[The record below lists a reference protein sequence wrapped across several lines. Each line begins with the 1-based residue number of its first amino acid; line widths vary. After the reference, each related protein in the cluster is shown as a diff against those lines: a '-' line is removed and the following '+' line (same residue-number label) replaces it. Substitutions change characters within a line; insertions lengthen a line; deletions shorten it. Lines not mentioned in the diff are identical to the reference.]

1 MILTTTPNIEGKN
14 IYEYLGIVCGEVII
28 GVNFIKDFGASIRDI
43 FGGRSSSY
51 ERELIEARDKALEEL
66 QERAI
71 RMGADAIIGID
82 IDYEILGA
90 KNSMMMVIVS
100 GTAVRVA

>member
-1 MILTTTPNIEGKN
+1 MQNHLSVYDKK
-14 IYEYLGIVCGEVII
+14 I

-71 RMGADAIIGID
+71 RMGADAIVGID

>member
-1 MILTTTPNIEGKN
+1 MILTTTPNIEGKK

-71 RMGADAIIGID
+71 RMGADAIVGID